1 MKRTFNH
8 ILESVKKKRGVD
20 LLILMIFL
28 VSASTFLVSCTG
40 HNSCEVEADSILEQP
55 AYHLAPYRS
64 EFALL
69 FYETPER
76 IGFQVLDG
84 IFLFNYKE
92 NRMEADFALSEGSFE
107 PGYAISPAMS
117 SDEKSIIIEGFD
129 PSDGTKSKHFYQYDI
144 AHGKISR
151 IEGEATEVAT
161 LPYPAENRQL
171 EAFQAETWALE
182 DIRYYPEGDDT
193 FYIPFKS
200 SNLPTV
206 TYEMQDID
214 SDIPFAP
221 KLTLLPDGR
230 FNFIYSLLSSYLN
243 YGKYEI
249 TGTEYNMVTGDGKH
263 TFIFHKKGDHL
274 VFDAE
279 RSARCT
285 LDDGTEL
292 PNGAEFSVKQ

>member
-1 MKRTFNH
+1 MKRRFNY
-8 ILESVKKKRGVD
+8 IVESVKKKRGVV
-20 LLILMIFL
+20 LLILMILL
-28 VSASTFLVSCTG
+28 VSASIFLISCTDNRQETG
-40 HNSCEVEADSILEQP
+40 ANSILEQP

-84 IFLFNYKE
+84 VFLFNYKE
-92 NRMEADFALSEGSFE
+92 DRMEADFALREGSFE
-107 PGYAISPAMS
+107 SGYAISPAMS
-117 SDEKSIIIEGFD
+117 RDEKSIIITGFD

-144 AHGKISR
+144 ASEKISR
-151 IEGEATEVAT
+151 IEGEATKVAT
-161 LPYPAENRQL
+161 LPYPAENRQQ
-171 EAFQAETWALE
+171 EAFQAKTWELE
-182 DIRYYPEGDDT
+182 DIRYYPEGDDI
-193 FYIPFKS
+193 FYIPFKP

-206 TYEMQDID
+206 TYQMQDID
-214 SDIPFAP
+214 PDIPLAP
-221 KLTLLPDGR
+221 KLTLMPDGR
-230 FNFIYSLLSSYLN
+230 FNFIYSSLSSYLN

-249 TGTEYNMVTGDGKH
+249 TGTEYKMVTEDRKC
-263 TFIFHKKGDHL
+263 TFMFHKKGDKL
-274 VFDAE
+274 VFDGE

>member
-1 MKRTFNH
+1 MKRRFNN
-8 ILESVKKKRGVD
+8 ILESGKKKKRVD

-40 HNSCEVEADSILEQP
+40 HNSCEVEADLILEQP

-84 IFLFNYKE
+84 IFLFNYKK
-92 NRMEADFALSEGSFE
+92 NRMEADFALREGSFE
-107 PGYAISPAMS
+107 PGYANSPAMS
-117 SDEKSIIIEGFD
+117 NDEKSIIIEGFD

-144 AHGKISR
+144 ASEKISR
-151 IEGEATEVAT
+151 IEGEATEVAS
-161 LPYPAENRQL
+161 LPYPAEDRQL

-182 DIRYYPEGDDT
+182 DIRYYPEADDT

-206 TYEMQDID
+206 TYQMQNTDP
-214 SDIPFAP
+214 DIPFAP
-221 KLTLLPDGR
+221 KLTLMPDGR

-249 TGTEYNMVTGDGKH
+249 TGPEYKMVTEDGKY
-263 TFIFHKKGDHL
+263 TFMFRKKGDKL

-279 RSARCT
+279 CSARCT